1 MKKNLIYFYVLN
13 ELDLGAVRARRR
25 GGSGGG
31 GITGQVV
38 GNGHSYKWYV
48 RNDQVHTH
56 THKPDTH
63 THTGRTWT
71 LRSCHVA
78 YT

>member
-31 GITGQVV
+31 ALQARWLVTAIHTSGTCVMTRYTHIHTSQT
-38 GNGHSYKWYV
+38 
-48 RNDQVHTH
+48 HTH
-56 THKPDTH
+56 THTQAA
-63 THTGRTWT
+63 
-71 LRSCHVA
+71 LEL
-78 YT
+78 